1 MKLSKEELK
10 KKIDEK
16 ISDEDL
22 KIELLEDIE
31 DSIDISDDSEKV
43 EKTAYDEVV
52 AERDEI
58 KRKYK
63 ERFLKGSEEDSEEN
77 EILGESLNVSKSS
90 FLVGNIR
97 KEIKNYEEDTEEY
110 QLVQRVRD
118 LLSKRTKINRT
129 RREKTQA
136 LDEKVQNRILELSD
150 EEINQLVY
158 KKWFGNLVENMTR
171 LIEEPLKEELDTLKE
186 LDDRYKDTLDDLEA
200 EYKEL
205 EASFKEMASQ
215 LVVTEDE

>member
-63 ERFLKGSEEDSEEN
+63 ERFLQGSEEDSEEN
-77 EILGESLNVSKSS
+77 ED
-90 FLVGNIR
+90 
-97 KEIKNYEEDTEEY
+97 DTEE
-110 QLVQRVRD
+110 
-118 LLSKRTKINRT
+118 
-129 RREKTQA
+129 
-136 LDEKVQNRILELSD
+136 
-150 EEINQLVY
+150 
-158 KKWFGNLVENMTR
+158 
-171 LIEEPLKEELDTLKE
+171 LKEEEVIDVKE
-186 LDDRYKDTLDDLEA
+186 I
-200 EYKEL
+200 
-205 EASFKEMASQ
+205 
-215 LVVTEDE
+215 

>member
-22 KIELLEDIE
+22 KIELLEDID

-63 ERFLKGSEEDSEEN
+63 ERFLKGDDVEDEDA
-77 EILGESLNVSKSS
+77 
-90 FLVGNIR
+90 
-97 KEIKNYEEDTEEY
+97 KED
-110 QLVQRVRD
+110 
-118 LLSKRTKINRT
+118 
-129 RREKTQA
+129 
-136 LDEKVQNRILELSD
+136 D
-150 EEINQLVY
+150 EE
-158 KKWFGNLVENMTR
+158 
-171 LIEEPLKEELDTLKE
+171 LKEEEVIDVKE
-186 LDDRYKDTLDDLEA
+186 I
-200 EYKEL
+200 
-205 EASFKEMASQ
+205 
-215 LVVTEDE
+215 